1 MDNQDVVSA
10 LNKLIETTKNGEAG
24 FAQCAEHAE
33 SAEIKKLLADA
44 GQRCAQ
50 GARELQQLVTKYGGS
65 AETSGTVGGAMHR
78 GWVGLKT
85 TFTSNDDLAVL
96 EEMEKGE
103 DIAKRDYSE
112 CLRGDLPEDVRQ
124 VVQRQNEGV
133 IRNHDLVR
141 DTRNRLRAAS

>member
-1 MDNQDVVSA
+1 MDNQDVVST

-24 FAQCAEHAE
+24 FAQCAEHAD
-33 SAEIKKLLADA
+33 SPEIKTMLSEA
-44 GQRCAQ
+44 GNRCAQ

-65 AETSGTVGGAMHR
+65 PETSGTAGGAMHR

-103 DIAKRDYSE
+103 DVAKRDYSE
-112 CLRGDLPEDVRQ
+112 ALRADLPEDVRQ

-133 IRNHDLVR
+133 IQNHDRVR
-141 DTRNRLRAAS
+141 NMRNRLRAAS